1 MTGGED
7 VRFVGRCAF
16 DGLIKMKNL
25 PEFVYNGKN
34 CKYYRAIFRNMKSLK
49 KVVLP
54 KDADYTLTMFK
65 KCADLKYA
73 EVKGAG
79 FRINKRIWH
88 AMLPEYINN
97 EMFSDC
103 RSLKTVKLYNGIT
116 KLNYGMFSGCVKLQ
130 KVNIP
135 KKCTY
140 IGINTFRNCKS
151 LRKLTIPKSVKKIDK
166 TAFRGCKKLT
176 LYVKKGSYAHK
187 YAKKYHI
194 KYKLVK

>member
-1 MTGGED
+1 M
-7 VRFVGRCAF
+7 RC
-16 DGLIKMKNL
+16 
-25 PEFVYNGKN
+25 
-34 CKYYRAIFRNMKSLK
+34 
-49 KVVLP
+49 
-54 KDADYTLTMFK
+54 
-65 KCADLKYA
+65 
-73 EVKGAG
+73 
-79 FRINKRIWH
+79 FRI
-88 AMLPEYINN
+88 AAL
-97 EMFSDC
+97 S
-103 RSLKTVKLYNGIT
+103 

-194 KYKLVK
+194 KYKLAK